1 MIQEPDS
8 HNETIH
14 MPTQSQATMDISQQY
29 YIRTHNT
36 LSNYQQGPTSMMN
49 LLQAELPQEEE
60 LSLLSSEGLD
70 LLNSELTCSAKTHD
84 MCVQDVE

>member
-1 MIQEPDS
+1 MLEPDS